1 MSRAVPEHGPEEGS
15 TLLVIFFGIFGID
28 KHIKYIY
35 RLAVQSFST
44 RIGWFTR
51 GLTGLMKSFML
62 IADFIRGFTRPCSP
76 VY

>member
-1 MSRAVPEHGPEEGS
+1 
-15 TLLVIFFGIFGID
+15 LVIFFGIFGID

-44 RIGWFTR
+44 CIDWFTR

-62 IADFIRGFTRPCSP
+62 IADFIRIYKTLQSGLLA
-76 VY
+76 V